1 MRELVQTA
9 IGGGWG
15 AEDPSESESTKVRV
29 IRGADFPN
37 AREQVVSS
45 APVRWES
52 PSRASSRI
60 LEPGDIVLEISGGTR
75 VRPTGRAVFI
85 TEKMVGASPEP
96 LIPASFCRKLHIDS
110 ELVEPEFVYYWLQN
124 MHDQGRAWSYQNQ
137 STGIANFKFESFL
150 DEEIIN
156 LPNRTTQTAIV
167 QVLRSLDDKIAA
179 NNQIV
184 RCSIELCSALIDATI
199 GGGTVPLSDVAEVN
213 MGTSPKG
220 EFLNETGDGK
230 PFFQGVRDFGK
241 LFPSNRVFTQNAV
254 RVANS
259 GDILFAVRAP
269 IGQVNIANEDC
280 AIGRGV
286 AAIRGKEHH
295 LTLFYLLL
303 SHQEIWDIFQDNGTV
318 FASINRADL
327 NGAPIPW
334 PSDPART
341 EKTIAPIHARAME
354 ALRENE
360 VLASTRDELL
370 PLLMSGKITVAEASE
385 SGMGNGVEGMLE
397 GMS

>member
-1 MRELVQTA
+1 MPAKTVCLNDVGTITTGMTPTPRIV
-9 IGGGWG
+9 
-15 AEDPSESESTKVRV
+15 DSESPHTIPFLTPSDIEDRQTHPNTERFVSDPDSIPNISKRILPALSTCVTCIGASIGKTVLIHRPMLTNQQINSV
-29 IRGADFPN
+29 TPDPDYFDPRFIYYATLIATKRLADFSGGSATPILN
-37 AREQVVSS
+37 KSS
-45 APVRWES
+45 FGELRIPYFELPVQQ
-52 PSRASSRI
+52 
-60 LEPGDIVLEISGGTR
+60 GISG
-75 VRPTGRAVFI
+75 
-85 TEKMVGASPEP
+85 
-96 LIPASFCRKLHIDS
+96 
-110 ELVEPEFVYYWLQN
+110 
-124 MHDQGRAWSYQNQ
+124 
-137 STGIANFKFESFL
+137 
-150 DEEIIN
+150 
-156 LPNRTTQTAIV
+156 
-167 QVLRSLDDKIAA
+167 VLGSLDDKIAA

-184 RCSIELCSALIDATI
+184 RCSIELCSALISATM
-199 GGGTVPLSDVAEVN
+199 GGGTASLSDVAEVN

-334 PSDPART
+334 PSDPARI

-360 VLASTRDELL
+360 VLARTRDELL
-370 PLLMSGKITVAEASE
+370 PLLMSGRITVAGASR
-385 SGMGNGVEGMLE
+385 SGVGAGVEGLLE

>member
-1 MRELVQTA
+1 MENLKTIRLSKIASVQTGPFGSQLHKEDYVDLGTPIITVEHLGGFK
-9 IGGGWG
+9 IG
-15 AEDPSESESTKVRV
+15 
-29 IRGADFPN
+29 
-37 AREQVVSS
+37 RE
-45 APVRWES
+45 
-52 PSRASSRI
+52 
-60 LEPGDIVLEISGGTR
+60 
-75 VRPTGRAVFI
+75 
-85 TEKMVGASPEP
+85 
-96 LIPASFCRKLHIDS
+96 
-110 ELVEPEFVYYWLQN
+110 
-124 MHDQGRAWSYQNQ
+124 
-137 STGIANFKFESFL
+137 
-150 DEEIIN
+150 N
-156 LPNRTTQTAIV
+156 LPNVSAADKDRLRKYTLHEGDTVFSRVGSVDRCSYVTNEEDGWLFSGRCLRLRVQDDETDPRFLYYALTTPEAKEFIRAIAV
-167 QVLRSLDDKIAA
+167 GATMPSINTQIMGEVEIPDFPLPIQIGIADVLGSLDDKIAA

-360 VLASTRDELL
+360 VLARIRDELL
-370 PLLMSGKITVAEASE
+370 PLLMSGRITVAGASE
-385 SGMGNGVEGMLE
+385 SGVGNGVEELSE